1 VRAGL
6 LHYFDDLIRV
16 ERLTTDCFLVGASID
31 RKKIVSAVEL
41 RTVAREV
48 EECDVGIFG
57 HGPEERDHPIRGRLV
72 EIYLRT
78 VADKLEPELLQ
89 ARRHKPRIPA
99 RILQWRL
106 LRVVIIADD
115 ERDLLLRKGPAYRHA
130 HK

>member
-1 VRAGL
+1 MVPKSVTIL
-6 LHYFDDLIRV
+6 SV
-16 ERLTTDCFLVGASID
+16 
-31 RKKIVSAVEL
+31 
-41 RTVAREV
+41 VA
-48 EECDVGIFG
+48 
-57 HGPEERDHPIRGRLV
+57 LV

-115 ERDLLLRKGPAYRHA
+115 ERDLLLGNGLIGRLGNGLIGRLGNGLIGRHA
-130 HK
+130 DECNCK